1 MVGAVRS
8 DESCVSSGG
17 AIGICFMANATP
29 FVTAIIHRALDSFG
43 VSFPD
48 LPGCVAQGSTEQ
60 EALANSA
67 DAVALHIEGLVTG
80 GDIAPVPRSLDDLR
94 ADPEFADDFAGA
106 DALALVPITLPGR
119 SVRINLTMDENLL
132 AAIDRAAERSGATR
146 SGFLADAA
154 RAKLSAG

>member
-1 MVGAVRS
+1 
-8 DESCVSSGG
+8 
-17 AIGICFMANATP
+17 MANANT
-29 FVTAIIHRALDSFG
+29 FVTAIVHRGNDSFG

-48 LPGCVAQGSTEQ
+48 LPGCVAQGRTQQ
-60 EALANSA
+60 EAVASA
-67 DAVALHIEGLVTG
+67 TDAVAFHVEGLVSG
-80 GDIAPVPRSLDDLR
+80 GEAVPVPRSLDDLR

-106 DALALVPITLPGR
+106 DALVLVPLTTPGR

-154 RAKLSAG
+154 RAKLGAG

>member
-1 MVGAVRS
+1 
-8 DESCVSSGG
+8 
-17 AIGICFMANATP
+17 MANVST
-29 FVTAIIHRALDSFG
+29 FVTAIVHRSAADNFG

-48 LPGCVAQGSTEQ
+48 LPGCIAQGSTQQ
-60 EALANSA
+60 EALANAA
-67 DAVALHIEGLVTG
+67 DAVAFHLEGLVSG
-80 GDIAPVPRSLDDLR
+80 GEAMPVPRSLDALR
-94 ADPEFADDFAGA
+94 ADPEFVDDFADA
-106 DALALVPITLPGR
+106 DALALVPVTFPGR

>member
-1 MVGAVRS
+1 
-8 DESCVSSGG
+8 
-17 AIGICFMANATP
+17 MANASML
-29 FVTAIIHRALDSFG
+29 VTAIVHRVADSYG

-48 LPGCVAQGSTEQ
+48 LPGCIAQGCTQQ
-60 EALANSA
+60 EAVASA
-67 DAVALHIEGLVTG
+67 TDAVAFHVEGLIAG
-80 GDIAPVPRSLDDLR
+80 GEAVPVPRSIDDLR

-106 DALALVPITLPGR
+106 DALVLVPVTLPGR

>member
-1 MVGAVRS
+1 MAT
-8 DESCVSSGG
+8 VS
-17 AIGICFMANATP
+17 T
-29 FVTAIIHRALDSFG
+29 FVTAIVHRSADSFD

-48 LPGCVAQGSTEQ
+48 LPGCISQGNSEQ
-60 EALANSA
+60 EALANAA
-67 DAVALHIEGLVTG
+67 DAVAFHVEGLVAG
-80 GDIAPVPRSLDDLR
+80 GEAVPVPRSLDNLR

-106 DALALVPITLPGR
+106 DILALVPVTLPGR

-154 RAKLSAG
+154 RAKLSTG